1 MGTELTSVC
10 VFCGSRFGEP
20 DRFRA
25 AAASLGAEIA
35 GRGLRL
41 VYGGGRVGL
50 MGVVA
55 DAVLRHGGEVIGV
68 IPDLLAN
75 REIPHL
81 GLSELVLTGSMH
93 ERKAKMAELADGF
106 IALPGGFGTLEE
118 FCEVLTW
125 AQLGIHRKPIGLLDV
140 DHFFDPLVAYFDTL
154 VDHGFVPPKHRALI
168 LQSDRAAGLLDA
180 FAAYQPPELS
190 AWLTPGET

>member
-1 MGTELTSVC
+1 MGTQLKAIC

-20 DRFRA
+20 DTFRTA
-25 AAASLGAEIA
+25 AANLGAEIA
-35 GRGLRL
+35 ARGLRL
-41 VYGGGRVGL
+41 IYGGGRVGL

-55 DAVLRHGGEVIGV
+55 DAVISHGGEVTGV
-68 IPDLLAN
+68 IPDLLAE

-81 GLSELVLTGSMH
+81 GLTELIVTNSMH
-93 ERKAKMAELADGF
+93 ERKAKMADLSDGF

-125 AQLGIHRKPIGLLDV
+125 AQLGIHRKPLGLLDV
-140 DHFFDPLVAYFDTL
+140 DQFFDPLVAFFDAM
-154 VDHGFVPPKHRALI
+154 VDHGFVPPKHRSLVLRSHDATE
-168 LQSDRAAGLLDA
+168 LLDA
-180 FAAYQPPELS
+180 FARYEPPELA

>member
-1 MGTELTSVC
+1 MGNQLKAIC

-20 DRFRA
+20 DSFRA
-25 AAASLGAEIA
+25 AAANLGTEIA
-35 GRGLRL
+35 DRGLRL

-55 DAVLRHGGEVIGV
+55 DAVLSHGGEVTGV
-68 IPDLLAN
+68 IPELLAQ

-81 GLSELVLTGSMH
+81 GLSELILTSSMH

-125 AQLGIHRKPIGLLDV
+125 SQLGIHRKPIGLLDV
-140 DHFFDPLVAYFDTL
+140 DNFFDPLVAFFDTM
-154 VDHGFVPPKHRALI
+154 VDHGFVPPKHRSLFI
-168 LQSDRAAGLLDA
+168 RSDDAAGLLDA
-180 FAAYQPPELS
+180 CARYQPPEL
-190 AWLTPGET
+190 ATWLTPSET